1 MFGGREGTGVMPFG
15 SQNST
20 DGLGIQAP
28 AHERFYVRRAPLGRF
43 ILLVRHEPL
52 DPPACVESQ
61 VRESGGCRSAAGTIA
76 GQVQATSRVA
86 IPLMGREMTRSREP
100 KRRGPQR
107 GQKWRCLM
115 VRERA
120 PSRQCAF
127 RGVRILF
134 TARKSSNSMVG
145 CPV

>member
-1 MFGGREGTGVMPFG
+1 MPFG

-76 GQVQATSRVA
+76 GQVQATSRAA
-86 IPLMGREMTRSREP
+86 IPLMGREMTRPREP
-100 KRRGPQR
+100 KRRGPLLD
-107 GQKWRCLM
+107 GKGAGAKSTVCLSR
-115 VRERA
+115 RE
-120 PSRQCAF
+120 
-127 RGVRILF
+127 
-134 TARKSSNSMVG
+134 NSLHRSHKF
-145 CPV
+145 